1 MSARFRIAIP
11 ARYGSSRF
19 PGKPLIPLRGRPM
32 IEHVWRRACA
42 TGADEVIVATD
53 DERIARTAE
62 AFGARVCLTAGDHA
76 SGTDRLAEV
85 VARMEWDDRDAV
97 VNLQGDEP
105 LIPSSLLVQVAEA
118 LRRSPN
124 AAMMTLMTPIEA
136 ENATD
141 PNLVKVVTDRHGRA
155 LSFSRAAIPH
165 QRDPATAPSWLYR
178 RHIGIYGYRA
188 GFLSTYTTLSPA
200 PIERSEQL
208 EQLRALWHGYAI
220 GVVEADQV
228 PEVGVDVPEDVERVE
243 AALAGDA
250 TAGPE

>member
-19 PGKPLIPLRGRPM
+19 PGKPLVELRGRPM

-53 DERIARTAE
+53 DERIARTAD
-62 AFGARVCLTAGDHA
+62 AFGARVCVTGGDHA

-85 VARMEWDDRDAV
+85 VARMAWDDSDVV

-118 LRRSPN
+118 LRQSPD
-124 AAMMTLMTPIEA
+124 AAMMTLMTPIDA
-136 ENATD
+136 EHASD

-155 LSFSRAAIPH
+155 LYFSRAAIPH
-165 QRDPATAPSWLYR
+165 QREPTATASPRYW

-200 PIERSEQL
+200 GIESSEQL
-208 EQLRALWHGYAI
+208 EQLRVLWHGYAI
-220 GVVEADQV
+220 GVVEAAQV
-228 PEVGVDVPEDVERVE
+228 PQVGIDVPDDVERVE
-243 AALAGDA
+243 AALARDSAG
-250 TAGPE
+250 GPE